1 MGMDAAAYGNCAEMN
16 SSYQS
21 SDSKPGAAVPAG
33 DALPS
38 VSLPRPCFRPG
49 TRVVV
54 AEDDRV
60 SQAVLT
66 MILQKLGLEVHLAC
80 DGARA
85 VELVR
90 EVLPAL
96 VMMDMQMPLM
106 DGVEAIRLLRGDAGG
121 PQPPV
126 VVLSANRVTREQMDD
141 LKAMGVAEFL
151 LKPVNR
157 GRLQDVLCRLLPQA

>member
-1 MGMDAAAYGNCAEMN
+1 MIAAAHGDDAQTTISNTP
-16 SSYQS
+16 QS
-21 SDSKPGAAVPAG
+21 NPSRRPSASEGEAVPTITVPG
-33 DALPS
+33 I
-38 VSLPRPCFRPG
+38 VFKPG

-66 MILQKLGLEVHLAC
+66 MILQKFGLEVHVAS
-80 DGARA
+80 DGMRA
-85 VELVR
+85 LELIR
-90 EVLPAL
+90 EMAPAL

-106 DGVEAIRLLRGDAGG
+106 DGEEAIRKMREDVDA

-126 VVLSANRVTREQMDD
+126 VVLSANRMPQAQVEALRA
-141 LKAMGVAEFL
+141 LGVIDCL

-157 GRLQDVLCRLLPQA
+157 GRLQSVLAQVLPQA